1 MITRDISLIIY
12 KFSVIS
18 TGKNLIFLAR
28 LSTLKEWPVAILLL
42 RKLINFLS
50 EKKVRLRSA
59 HLLRIFLSDKKSVNQ

>member
-28 LSTLKEWPVAILLL
+28 LSTLKEWSMAILLL
-42 RKLINFLS
+42 RKLRNFLS
-50 EKKVRLRSA
+50 KKVRPKSA
-59 HLLRIFLSDKKSVNQ
+59 HLLRVF